1 MDRFLQLIHVD
12 QLSHYFSLGVKYI
25 MPTSFNAGRYEVFI
39 LIIAILLLAAAV
51 DFLLVRSFLGKNY
64 RLFVAP
70 GVIIHEMS
78 HFLACILTGAKVTKV
93 VVFDTS
99 GGSVEHEKPKIPILG
114 QLLISMAPFIIGS
127 AIIYFLSLHLGLKPV
142 NLKEIDLSVGG
153 MLSYAKSMI
162 SPINFGDW
170 KNWIIFYIVLNVI
183 VTMTPSKQDFKN
195 IALLLLFVLVV
206 IVAAFRFLPMAGFFS
221 FVPIEKIT
229 ILLSSIVLLLIF
241 ALLFSIVLF
250 AVSKLFKR

>member
-1 MDRFLQLIHVD
+1 MEKFLQLIHVD
-12 QLSHYFSLGVKYI
+12 QISHYFSVGIKSL
-25 MPTSFNAGRYEVFI
+25 MPTSFNAGRYEIFI
-39 LIIAILLLAAAV
+39 LIILIFALASAV
-51 DFLLVRSFLGKNY
+51 DFFLVRSFFGKNY

-78 HFLACILTGAKVTKV
+78 HFLACLLTGAKVTKV

-99 GGSVEHEKPKIPILG
+99 GGSVEHEKPRIPVIG
-114 QLLISMAPFIIGS
+114 QVLISFAPFIIGTG
-127 AIIYFLSLHLGLKPV
+127 IIYFMSLHLGLKPV

-153 MLSYAKSMI
+153 ILSYAKSMV
-162 SPINFGDW
+162 SPINFADW
-170 KNWIIFYIVLNVI
+170 KNWLIFYIVLNVI

-195 IALLLLFVLVV
+195 MALLLILILVV
-206 IVAAFRFLPMAGFFS
+206 LVAAFKFLPMAGYFS
-221 FVPIEKIT
+221 FVPVEKIT

-250 AVSKLFKR
+250 AVSKIFKK